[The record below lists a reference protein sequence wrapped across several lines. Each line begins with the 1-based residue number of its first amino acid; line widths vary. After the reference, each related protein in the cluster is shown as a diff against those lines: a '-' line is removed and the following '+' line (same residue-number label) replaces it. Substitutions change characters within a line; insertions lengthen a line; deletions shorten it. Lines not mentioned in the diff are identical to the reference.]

1 MYQPYNH
8 ECIDTEILNVNV
20 DTFNHNN
27 DNGRVYNII
36 LMNSLRS

>member
-8 ECIDTEILNVNV
+8 ECIDTEILNV

-36 LMNSLRS
+36 LMYSLRS